1 MMFCWQCRT
10 CPTCSENTI
19 RRPVRK
25 GAKTHTRM
33 TGHTTYLY
41 QRGIMLETFEAGKR
55 RDL

>member
-41 QRGIMLETFEAGKR
+41 QRGIMLETFEAGKWKI
-55 RDL
+55 